1 MPCDSGRMVR
11 EPIITKRA
19 DMENSGWRKLADA
32 IIMQTANDY
41 RKLLRKVAKRP
52 YNLDLKHDKTS
63 IERFFRSNWFSI
75 LCDLDGTEC
84 IRKLQKPTR
93 RMEGVQ

>member
-1 MPCDSGRMVR
+1 MPSNTGRTIQD
-11 EPIITKRA
+11 PIITKRA

-32 IIMQTANDY
+32 IVMQTANDY
-41 RKLLRKVAKRP
+41 RKLLCKMAKRP
-52 YNLDLKHDKTS
+52 YNLDLKNDKTS

>member
-1 MPCDSGRMVR
+1 MLSDSGRSIQDS
-11 EPIITKRA
+11 IITKRA

-52 YNLDLKHDKTS
+52 YNLDLKYDKTS
-63 IERFFRSNWFSI
+63 IERFFRSDWFGI
-75 LCDLDGTEC
+75 LCDLDGSEC
-84 IRKLQKPTR
+84 IRKLQNPTR

>member
-1 MPCDSGRMVR
+1 MLNDPRQPNR
-11 EPIITKRA
+11 EPIIIKRA

-32 IIMQTANDY
+32 IIVQTANDY
-41 RKLLRKVAKRP
+41 RRLQRRLARQP
-52 YNLDLKHDKTS
+52 NDHNLKSNQTS
-63 IERFFRSNWFSI
+63 IERFFRSDWFNI

-84 IRKLQKPTR
+84 IRKLKRPTQ